1 LGGFQCQNFECWV
14 PQAPRP
20 RPESNL
26 LCSLAQKRPVQT
38 KSVRNGPCAFW
49 TRKGVFCL
57 SILVAR
63 CNPCFRSDGCRLA
76 WPRRAGHP
84 APRGPDALVLA
95 ARPCGEPALVS
106 AGCTCC
112 PAQGPFS
119 ARCVRPRGVCARRC
133 WSAAGRP
140 RSRAPRTRSHLAIA
154 MRARRRMARP
164 ARPTEG
170 PPIRAPQ
177 RASPSSR
184 FHKSIAQTPGSPS
197 VRLLCASVPACGLS
211 QRHGFWSPS
220 SHACRRPT
228 IHARASTMI
237 RPHVGVARRVK
248 SHAAM
253 SACAR
258 QPIPSRRFHTKMP
271 GFSAP
276 QAARF
281 PA

>member
-1 LGGFQCQNFECWV
+1 LGGFYHQNVECWV
-14 PQAPRP
+14 PQAPR
-20 RPESNL
+20 RSPESNL
-26 LCSLAQKRPVQT
+26 LFSLAQKKPVQT

-76 WPRRAGHP
+76 WPRRAGQP

-95 ARPCGEPALVS
+95 ARPCGEPAPVS

-154 MRARRRMARP
+154 MRARRRERSAR
-164 ARPTEG
+164 ATD
-170 PPIRAPQ
+170 
-177 RASPSSR
+177 
-184 FHKSIAQTPGSPS
+184 GS
-197 VRLLCASVPACGLS
+197 
-211 QRHGFWSPS
+211 S
-220 SHACRRPT
+220 SHPRTSTGVPELTLPQINRANSWQLFRAAALRKRAQVWSLSTSWFLVAFVACVPPVHNARERRP
-228 IHARASTMI
+228 
-237 RPHVGVARRVK
+237 
-248 SHAAM
+248 
-253 SACAR
+253 
-258 QPIPSRRFHTKMP
+258 
-271 GFSAP
+271 
-276 QAARF
+276 
-281 PA
+281 